1 MLDLKQEVLK
11 YKEDVIKGIQEMVRV
26 PSVKSEAKEGMPFG
40 EGPAEALKAF
50 LAYAEELG
58 FQTEN
63 FDNYAGHIDM
73 GEGEEM
79 LGILAHV
86 DVVPVGEG
94 WTYPPFSA
102 EIADGKIFGRGTL
115 DDKGPAIMC
124 LYCMKALKDLQIPLK
139 RKIRMIIGAD
149 EESGSACLKHYF
161 QTLKMPHPDYGFTP
175 DSSFPVT
182 FAEKGAVRVKVVRT
196 FKTLD
201 EVVLRGGN
209 AFNSVAEKVRAN
221 FPSALVSNLES
232 KGRVQVEIQD
242 GEAEVFVQGV
252 AAHGAKPHLGV
263 NAIQTL
269 FAYLKD
275 CEIYNEEFK
284 ELVAFFD
291 QYLKMETDGSSFGVN
306 FSDEESGSLSLN
318 VGMISLED
326 NKLEICIDM
335 RCPVLVENQKVI
347 DQVQKMVEKSGFE
360 FKLHSNS
367 KPLYFPKDSFLVKTL
382 MDVYQE
388 VTGDYESKPVAIG
401 GGTYAKQTTNAVAF
415 GALLKS
421 QKDTMHQKDEAL
433 DIDKLDTLL
442 PIYIEAIYRL
452 AR

>member
-1 MLDLKQEVLK
+1 MQDLQKEILK
-11 YKEDVIKGIQEMVRV
+11 YKDEVIQGIQEMVRV

-50 LAYAEELG
+50 LAYAEKLG

-73 GEGEEM
+73 GEGEET

-94 WTYPPFSA
+94 WTHPPFSGD
-102 EIADGKIFGRGTL
+102 IADGKIFGRGTL
-115 DDKGPAIMC
+115 DDKGPAIIC
-124 LYCMKALKDLQIPLK
+124 LYCMKALQDLKIPLS
-139 RKIRMIIGAD
+139 RKVRMIVGGD
-149 EESGSACLKHYF
+149 EESGSACLKYYF
-161 QTLKMPHPDYGFTP
+161 QDLKMPHPNLGFTP

-182 FAEKGAVRVKVVRT
+182 FAEKGAVRVKILRK
-196 FKTLD
+196 FKTLE

-232 KGRVQVEIQD
+232 KGRVQVEEED
-242 GEAEVFVQGV
+242 GVAEIFVKGV

-269 FAYLKD
+269 FEYLKD
-275 CEIYNEEFK
+275 SEIHNEEFR

-291 QYLKMETDGSSFGVN
+291 KYLKMETDGSSLGVN
-306 FSDEESGSLSLN
+306 FSDEESGALSLN

-326 NKLEICIDM
+326 NQLEICIDM
-335 RCPVLVENQKVI
+335 RCPVLVDNQKVI
-347 DQVQKMVEKSGFE
+347 DGVEKAVVESGFE
-360 FKLHSNS
+360 FKLHSNT
-367 KPLYFPKDSFLVKTL
+367 KALYFPKDSFLVKTL
-382 MDVYQE
+382 MEVYQE

-401 GGTYAKQTTNAVAF
+401 GGTYAKQTTNTVAF

-421 QKDTMHQKDEAL
+421 QKDLMHQKDEYL
-433 DIDKLDTLL
+433 EIDKLDILL
-442 PIYIEAIYRL
+442 PIYMEAIYRL
-452 AR
+452 AK